1 MASSTALGSGLKS
14 LLESLNSLRITI
26 EERCGQSRQEPE
38 AVPDRFTA
46 AANGCADKNPL
57 AGQIADMR
65 FALFRR
71 VPADPPHLKVLHE
84 GQAFKVALKRRPTA
98 KRITLR
104 VSNATGEVVLTI
116 PERTDLGI
124 AQRFADSHG
133 SWIAT
138 RLAKVPVRVPF
149 EPGSLV
155 PLRGVPHRIV
165 HWSNIRGTT
174 QAVRGDD
181 GAPVLAVSGESP
193 HVARRVQEFLE
204 TEARRD
210 YAEAVKRHTAALG
223 VKAKRITVR
232 DTKSRWGSCSASGA
246 LSFSWRLIMAPP
258 FVLDYL
264 AAHEVAHLREL
275 NHSHR
280 FWKITRDLCPRTD
293 EAEAWL
299 KTYGSALHRIG

>member
-1 MASSTALGSGLKS
+1 
-14 LLESLNSLRITI
+14 
-26 EERCGQSRQEPE
+26 
-38 AVPDRFTA
+38 
-46 AANGCADKNPL
+46 
-57 AGQIADMR
+57 MR
-65 FALFRR
+65 SALFRR
-71 VPADPPHLKVLHE
+71 VPADPPYLRVTHQ

-104 VSNATGEVVLTI
+104 VSAATGEVVLTI
-116 PERTDLGI
+116 PERTDVGL

-133 SWIAT
+133 QWIAT
-138 RLAKVPVRVPF
+138 RIARVPQRVLF

-165 HWSNIRGTT
+165 HWSS
-174 QAVRGDD
+174 VRGVTRALQ
-181 GAPVLAVSGESP
+181 GSAGEPIIAVAGEAA
-193 HVARRVQEFLE
+193 HVARRVRDFLE
-204 TEARRD
+204 AEARRD
-210 YAEAVKRHTAALG
+210 FAAAVKRHTIQLG
-223 VKAKRITVR
+223 VTAKRITVR
-232 DTKSRWGSCSASGA
+232 DTKSRWGSCSANGA
-246 LSFSWRLIMAPP
+246 LNFSWRLIMAPP

-280 FWKITRDLCPRTD
+280 FWKITHQLCPSTD